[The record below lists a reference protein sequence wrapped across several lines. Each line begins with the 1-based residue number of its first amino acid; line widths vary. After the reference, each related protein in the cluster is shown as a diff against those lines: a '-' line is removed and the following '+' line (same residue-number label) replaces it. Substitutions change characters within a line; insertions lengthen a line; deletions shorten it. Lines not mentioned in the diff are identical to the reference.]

1 MNRRELLKAAAALPL
16 APAVLSNAAFAQS
29 PYPSRNITMIVPF
42 PPGGQADLA
51 ARPVAQALERILGK
65 PVIVDNRA
73 GGGGGSVGNAQ
84 AARAEPDG
92 YTLLMTLSSL
102 AVLPEADRLFDRPSG
117 LEVSQFAPVAR
128 VLADP
133 TLLAVPASAPWKTL
147 KDFVDDAKQR
157 PGQIP
162 YGSSGPYGTLHVA
175 MEMFAASAGI
185 KLLHVPFRG
194 AGPALTAL
202 LSGTVQAL
210 ASAPG
215 TLKQQVDDG
224 KMRVLANWGAERV
237 ASFPDLPTF
246 RELGYKD
253 VEFYIWAGL
262 FAQSKSAGPD
272 PDTAARGDG
281 AGGEGARSGQ
291 DLRHRRQPGRLS
303 GRAGVFEVRR
313 RRQRAAG
320 RGGEEDRQGGIRS
333 GSSFAAKQGNPEGS
347 LRKTALLR
355 RFAPRDD
362 GFRQTRTGYPLPHF
376 VVISSHAAMAAFPSA
391 FPWQVYALRRHR
403 TSRVNSHAYE
413 RTHPNCQRAGSS
425 SPVPLASQR

>member
-1 MNRRELLKAAAALPL
+1 MNRRELLKVAAALPR
-16 APAVLSNAAFAQS
+16 AQAALSNSAFAQG
-29 PYPSRNITMIVPF
+29 PWPTRNITMIVPF
-42 PPGGQADLA
+42 PAGGQADLA
-51 ARPVAQALERILGK
+51 ARPVALALEKLLRK
-65 PVIVDNRA
+65 PVVADNRA
-73 GGGGGSVGNAQ
+73 GAG
-84 AARAEPDG
+84 ARADADG

-102 AVLPEADRLFDRPSG
+102 AVLPEADRLFDRPVAY
-117 LEVSQFAPVAR
+117 EVSQFAPVAR

-147 KDFVDDAKQR
+147 QDFVDDAKKR
-157 PGQIP
+157 PGEIP

-224 KMRVLANWGAERV
+224 KMRVLANWGAARI

-262 FAQSKSAGPD
+262 FAQSALPA
-272 PDTAARGDG
+272 PLMTR
-281 AGGEGARSGQ
+281 
-291 DLRHRRQPGRLS
+291 LR
-303 GRAGVFEVRR
+303 E
-313 RRQRAAG
+313 
-320 RGGEEDRQGGIRS
+320 
-333 GSSFAAKQGNPEGS
+333 
-347 LRKTALLR
+347 
-355 RFAPRDD
+355 
-362 GFRQTRTGYPLPHF
+362 
-376 VVISSHAAMAAFPSA
+376 AMAQAVKAPEVVKMFE
-391 FPWQVYALRRHR
+391 
-403 TSRVNSHAYE
+403 T
-413 RTHPNCQRAGSS
+413 AGSPGAYMDAPEFS
-425 SPVPLASQR
+425 KFVAEDSARLIAAVKKIGKVE